1 MYTIDST
8 SIILRTNSE
17 GFLME
22 IYTLNNLIIRFRYNL
37 CYTQICF
44 TSKYQFKYLWINSQ
58 NFMQGKGFEPSD
70 SFETGYLIEPLL
82 MISDLKSCAVGQAW
96 LPLQMKKTRMPD
108 HMRTP
113 GLEPGQRAWKALI
126 ITARSHP
133 LEIIPFK
140 TVFTLCQR

>member
-1 MYTIDST
+1 M
-8 SIILRTNSE
+8 
-17 GFLME
+17 
-22 IYTLNNLIIRFRYNL
+22 
-37 CYTQICF
+37 
-44 TSKYQFKYLWINSQ
+44 LWINSQ

-113 GLEPGQRAWKALI
+113 GLEPGQKAWKALI

-133 LEIIPFK
+133 QIDRLNIFPVFVIYDDSHKCNIIAIKMTIRKIKISITGSFAYSWI
-140 TVFTLCQR
+140 T